1 MRPQLMSPG
10 GTITTTGLPRVP
22 LLGPAIHSPRL
33 ALPVMLSVP
42 HAGRAYPEWLVGESS
57 GGRASLEPLEDPL
70 VDRLA
75 WRALARGFGTAIA
88 QAPRAAIDCNRAEDD
103 LDPLLIDG
111 APPRL
116 PGARRGLGLIPSH
129 TARHGALWR
138 RKLSLAE
145 VEARLDAV
153 HRPYHRAL
161 ADGLSQ
167 TERRFGAALLLDLH
181 SMPPRPPGAAQIVLG
196 DRHGTSAA
204 PWLTAMAARI
214 VRERGFG
221 VACNDPFAGGHIVER
236 HGRPAAGIHAIQVE
250 VDRSLYCQRD
260 SRTPGPGFERVA
272 VMFEALA
279 VGLGEALADQ
289 AAIAAE

>member
-1 MRPQLMSPG
+1 MSPG
-10 GTITTTGLPRVP
+10 GTITTPGLPRAP
-22 LLGPAIHSPRL
+22 LLGPLIHSPRL

-42 HAGRAYPEWLVGESS
+42 HAGRGYPEWLVDEAS

-75 WRALARGFGTAIA
+75 WRALARGFGAAIA
-88 QAPRAAIDCNRAEDD
+88 QAPRAAIDCNRAEHD
-103 LDPLLIDG
+103 LDPLLVDG

-138 RKLSLAE
+138 RRLALAE

-161 ADGLSQ
+161 ADGLGQ
-167 TERRFGAALLLDLH
+167 AERRFGTALLLDLH
-181 SMPPRPPGAAQIVLG
+181 SMPPRPAGAAHIVLG

-214 VRERGFG
+214 ARERGFG
-221 VACNDPFAGGHIVER
+221 VACNDPFAGGYIVER
-236 HGRPAAGIHAIQVE
+236 HGRPASGIHAIQVE

-260 SRTPGPGFERVA
+260 SRTPGPGFERIA
-272 VMFEALA
+272 VLFEALA